1 MVNYLLTNSIYK
13 TGDYLILLL
22 LTKAEPSQFVTCF
35 LISRCDIHPTKP
47 QKCYIQTLYF
57 GDFFWLN
64 LIHQV
69 GTVGTAGDASD
80 VATAALMAEEV
91 GWPL

>member
-22 LTKAEPSQFVTCF
+22 LTKAESRQLVTCF

-47 QKCYIQTLYF
+47 QKCYIFKFCILGICF
-57 GDFFWLN
+57 N
-64 LIHQV
+64 LIDE
-69 GTVGTAGDASD
+69 VGTAGDASD
-80 VATAALMAEEV
+80 VGNA
-91 GWPL
+91 GING